1 MAHLG
6 ITPNTSA
13 YSTSI
18 CKEGYIIYSLLRPQK
33 DTFLF
38 LRSLQRKCPTLNII
52 SVTHACAG
60 SRALTAQ
67 HAQCFGLELLRSEF
81 GGVVS
86 RPVPAHSPVPAAEQ
100 GMGTGLSQAVLLC
113 IGTSVCT
120 TSSPPGMEIPA
131 RGSSAWCSN
140 WVSCSSCLQTKYAS
154 KPPVYTNGFLRGAV
168 FVWVCQSRAITN
180 CRGA

>member
-18 CKEGYIIYSLLRPQK
+18 CKEGYIIYSLLRPRK

-38 LRSLQRKCPTLNII
+38 LRSLQCKCPTLNII

-60 SRALTAQ
+60 SRTLTAQ
-67 HAQCFGLELLRSEF
+67 HAQCFGLELHRSEF

-86 RPVPAHSPVPAAEQ
+86 RAAPAHGSSLPHSPVPAAEPGYGQ
-100 GMGTGLSQAVLLC
+100 GLSRAVLLC
-113 IGTSVCT
+113 IGTNVCT
-120 TSSPPGMEIPA
+120 TSSPLGMEITA
-131 RGSSAWCSN
+131 RGSSA
-140 WVSCSSCLQTKYAS
+140 
-154 KPPVYTNGFLRGAV
+154 
-168 FVWVCQSRAITN
+168 
-180 CRGA
+180 